1 MARLPSLRFRG
12 DRWAYSVFAAL
23 VGVWLAA
30 AWANAW
36 YVADRF
42 AHHSVI
48 VDATIVRTIQLGCFG
63 ARGSGTGMGSG
74 DTIYSITF
82 PHPGGVH
89 ATTVTRPCHVIPP
102 DYGRGRGAVWIQYD
116 VDNLDRTR
124 VLNDTGAE
132 RFVTWGPAWI
142 LGAFGLAAWSAPRRG
157 RTDPP
162 SPTPGA

>member
-1 MARLPSLRFRG
+1 MARFPSLRFRG

-116 VDNLDRTR
+116 VDDLDRTR

-132 RFVTWGPAWI
+132 RFVTWGPAWP
-142 LGAFGLAAWSAPRRG
+142 GGWTTTSPARWPR
-157 RTDPP
+157 
-162 SPTPGA
+162 PTPPGWRR